1 MASSSP
7 LAVVINR
14 SGGTASKLGDK
25 LETQLHEAFG
35 GAGVSIDLRLV
46 DGADIVAAV
55 EHAPGDTVVVG
66 GGDGTLSSA
75 AGVLAGQGRR
85 LAVLPLGT
93 LNHFA
98 QAIGLDGT
106 LQQAAQVAVSGEP
119 RCIDLGAV
127 GDRVFINNASL
138 GLYPRMVRE
147 RERLPLPKWLATV
160 PAAVRVLWRPG
171 ARKLPL
177 TIDGTSRTVH
187 TPLLFIG
194 NNRYSLGAGQ
204 VGVRTSLEDGV
215 LSLYAVTARS
225 GPGLILEA
233 LRILRGKADRQQD
246 FAALSDGREVIVHR
260 RGHHPVAMDGEVT
273 GMDFPLTFAIRP
285 KALTVMWP
293 AADPSQNGEPSPD
306 PR

>member
-1 MASSSP
+1 MASSPP
-7 LAVVINR
+7 LTVIVNR
-14 SGGTASKLGDK
+14 SGGTASRLGDK
-25 LETQLHEAFG
+25 LEAQLRKAFAAT
-35 GAGVSIDLRLV
+35 GASIDLRLV
-46 DGADIVAAV
+46 DGADVVAAV
-55 EHAPGDTVVVG
+55 EHAPGETVAVG
-66 GGDGTLSSA
+66 GGDGTLSGA
-75 AGVLAGQGRR
+75 AGVLAGQRRR

-98 QAIGLDGT
+98 KAIGLDGT
-106 LQQAAQVAVSGEP
+106 LEQAAQVAVSGEP
-119 RCIDLGAV
+119 RCVDLGTA

-171 ARKLPL
+171 SRKMPL
-177 TIDGTSRTVH
+177 TIDGTPRMVH

-204 VGVRTSLEDGV
+204 VGERESLEDGV

-246 FAALSDGREVIVHR
+246 FAALADGREVVVGR
-260 RGHHPVAMDGEVT
+260 QGRHPVAMDGEVAR
-273 GMDFPLTFAIRP
+273 MAFPLTFAIRP

-293 AADPSQNGEPSPD
+293 SGAATLDAQPSPD